1 MVGELTIKINYFI
14 LKMSNIQNIQIK
26 RKNICDKDI
35 QDFFFIIEDKL
46 ENNQSKIDQF
56 TDVIR
61 EFNAQK

>member
-1 MVGELTIKINYFI
+1 
-14 LKMSNIQNIQIK
+14 MSNIQNIQIK

-46 ENNQSKIDQF
+46 ENNQSKIEQF

>member
-1 MVGELTIKINYFI
+1 MGGELTIKINYFI
-14 LKMSNIQNIQIK
+14 LKMSKIQNIQIK

>member
-46 ENNQSKIDQF
+46 EKNQSKIDQF